1 MKKVIN
7 NFIAWLKQSQR
18 KAKLAEKIAKENSI
32 CEESKKVIQ
41 IMEYNG
47 MLYVCYKELPLLPIN
62 TLKESVNDTLT
73 VARQV
78 YVDYKL
84 SQYEK

>member
-62 TLKESVNDTLT
+62 TLKESVNDTLRT
-73 VARQV
+73 ARQV
-78 YVDYKL
+78 YIEYKL
-84 SQYEK
+84 EHHG

>member
-1 MKKVIN
+1 MKKVISD
-7 NFIAWLKQSQR
+7 FIAWLKQSQR

-62 TLKESVNDTLT
+62 TLKESVNDTLRT
-73 VARQV
+73 ARQV
-78 YVDYKL
+78 YIEYKL
-84 SQYEK
+84 EHHG

>member
-1 MKKVIN
+1 MKRVISD
-7 NFIAWLKQSQR
+7 FIAWLKQSQR

-62 TLKESVNDTLT
+62 TLKESVNDTLRT
-73 VARQV
+73 ARQV
-78 YVDYKL
+78 YIEYKL
-84 SQYEK
+84 EHHG

>member
-62 TLKESVNDTLT
+62 TLKESVNDTLRT
-73 VARQV
+73 ARQV
-78 YVDYKL
+78 YIEYKL
-84 SQYEK
+84 EHHGW